1 MIESVVVISD
11 KSPIGWNSAIEAIRI
26 GSGFTALGEFIDC
39 KVVLTGDAVYLFN
52 KNCNP
57 EAVGMDPL
65 TEVLEMADL
74 SDLEVYLLE
83 SALKEAGMTNEDLT
97 EYENLKVINYDE
109 LTDLIAE
116 ADTSFRF

>member
-83 SALKEAGMTNEDLT
+83 SALKEAGMTKEDLT

-109 LTDLIAE
+109 LTELIE
-116 ADTSFRF
+116 NADTSFRY